1 MDNFKKS
8 ANQLWRESNTTLTF
22 KNWLEREKEKGQ
34 FIPNKKFLNI
44 NGIDTTK
51 LDKVL
56 EEANEK
62 AVDTLGLDSDK
73 FENKI
78 GINNNIDISRNEN
91 KFIGLNKWILI
102 SSLVLIGGAVVYK
115 IYNKKK

>member
-8 ANQLWRESNTTLTF
+8 ANQLWKESNTTLTF

-34 FIPNKKFLNI
+34 FIPNKKFK
-44 NGIDTTK
+44 GIDGVNTTEI
-51 LDKVL
+51 DKVL

-73 FENKI
+73 FEKQI
-78 GINNNIDISRNEN
+78 GINNNISISRNQN
-91 KFIGLNKWILI
+91 KFIGLNKWLLI
-102 SSLVLIGGAVVYK
+102 GSLVLIGGAVVYK
-115 IYNKKK
+115 IYYKKK

>member
-1 MDNFKKS
+1 MDNFTKS
-8 ANQLWRESNTTLTF
+8 ANQLWKESNTTLPF

-34 FIPNKKFLNI
+34 FIPNKKFFNI
-44 NGIDTTK
+44 SGIDTTK

-78 GINNNIDISRNEN
+78 GIKNDINISRNKN
-91 KFIGLNKWILI
+91 KFIGLNKWVLI
-102 SSLVLIGGAVVYK
+102 SSLFLIGGAVVYK
-115 IYNKKK
+115 IYYKKK